1 MGLQFKIVYRK
12 GKENLAADALSRVGH
27 LMTLQAVSVAQPTWL
42 QAVLNSYHTD
52 AVAQKL
58 LQALSIQSPNEHGYY
73 LEDGL
78 IKLHNQVWIGDNT
91 ALRTKLIA
99 VFHSSPIGGHS
110 SVNATYHK
118 IKKLF
123 YWKGMK
129 QDVEESIKQCA
140 VCQQAKHEHTHPAG
154 LLQPLPIPAGAWQDI
169 SLDFIEGL
177 PVSGNSNAIL
187 VVVDRFT
194 KFAHFL
200 PIKHPFTA
208 HQIAHLLLDSVVK
221 LHGLPKSIVSD
232 RDRIFMSAIWQ
243 ELFTSLGTKLLH
255 STSYHPQT
263 DGQTERVNQCLEMFL
278 HCSVHHSP
286 KQWKHW
292 LPLAELWY
300 NSTFHSSIGCSP
312 FRALYGYEPNLGVF
326 SNSAVKDAS
335 VLDIIN
341 DRAEHTERMKIY
353 ADRNREDRVFQ
364 VGQQV
369 LLRLQPYVQ
378 SSLVNRP
385 YPKLAY
391 KFYGPF
397 TVLEWVGAA
406 AYKLDL
412 PADSKIHNVFHVSQL
427 KSFTLDHS
435 PVFSDISKLIDLTS
449 TSTEPEAILDR
460 CLVKKGNG
468 AVPQVIKWS
477 KLPATSATW
486 EDYYVLKKRFPGAV
500 AWGQATSQGE
510 GPVMAD
516 DHD

>member
-1 MGLQFKIVYRK
+1 MTRLMGLQFKIVYRK

-78 IKLHNQVWIGDNT
+78 IKLRNQVWIGDNT

-243 ELFTSLGTKLLH
+243 ELFTTLGTKLLH

-278 HCSVHHSP
+278 RCSVHQSP
-286 KQWKHW
+286 KQWKQW

-300 NSTFHSSIGCSP
+300 NSNFHSSIGCSP
-312 FRALYGYEPNLGVF
+312 FKALYGSEPNLGVLT
-326 SNSAVKDAS
+326 NSFVKDTS
-335 VLDIIN
+335 VMDIIK
-341 DRAEHTERMKIY
+341 DREEHIEM
-353 ADRNREDRVFQ
+353 
-364 VGQQV
+364 
-369 LLRLQPYVQ
+369 LSLLQP
-378 SSLVNRP
+378 
-385 YPKLAY
+385 
-391 KFYGPF
+391 
-397 TVLEWVGAA
+397 
-406 AYKLDL
+406 
-412 PADSKIHNVFHVSQL
+412 KI
-427 KSFTLDHS
+427 
-435 PVFSDISKLIDLTS
+435 
-449 TSTEPEAILDR
+449 E
-460 CLVKKGNG
+460 
-468 AVPQVIKWS
+468 
-477 KLPATSATW
+477 
-486 EDYYVLKKRFPGAV
+486 
-500 AWGQATSQGE
+500 
-510 GPVMAD
+510 
-516 DHD
+516 